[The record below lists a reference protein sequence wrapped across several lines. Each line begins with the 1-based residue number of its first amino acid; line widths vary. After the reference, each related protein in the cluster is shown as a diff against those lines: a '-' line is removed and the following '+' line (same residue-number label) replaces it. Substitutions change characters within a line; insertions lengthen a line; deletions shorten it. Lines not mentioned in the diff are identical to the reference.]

1 MRKLRPAQVQGDLFK
16 KPENPI
22 WPNMK
27 IGLDGQNWQMGQMLR
42 DELFSGYLDFDRENA
57 IRRATPKQ
65 LVAFVQNLFFNESYV
80 LK

>member
-1 MRKLRPAQVQGDLFK
+1 
-16 KPENPI
+16 
-22 WPNMK
+22 
-27 IGLDGQNWQMGQMLR
+27 MGQMLR